1 MGTKIPANKY
11 LIENFNQIIELE
23 IYAIS
28 SQLYFLTRFELLV
41 EFFFKKK
48 FKIEREKRRDLTNS
62 AIKTK
67 ARSVQ
72 KIA

>member
-48 FKIEREKRRDLTNS
+48 NLKLNGKSEEIS
-62 AIKTK
+62 QI
-67 ARSVQ
+67 Q
-72 KIA
+72 Q